1 MIKKNKIKI
10 MENSNSNGGDPAGRV
25 VIDPDF
31 MNRES
36 VEKLVF

>member
-1 MIKKNKIKI
+1 
-10 MENSNSNGGDPAGRV
+10 MENSNGGIPAGRV